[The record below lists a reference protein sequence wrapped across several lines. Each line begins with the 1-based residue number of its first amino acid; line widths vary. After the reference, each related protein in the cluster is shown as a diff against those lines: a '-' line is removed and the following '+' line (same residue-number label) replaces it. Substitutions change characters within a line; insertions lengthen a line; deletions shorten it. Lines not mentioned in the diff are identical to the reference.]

1 MPITSKERA
10 ALRGRANGLPAKVHI
25 GREGLTDAV
34 VRTIDDTLR
43 TQELVKVALT
53 KQATHEP
60 KPLAQDLAE
69 GLGADVVQVIGR
81 TIVLWRPRPPEA

>member
-1 MPITSKERA
+1 MPITPKERA
-10 ALRGRANGLPAKVHI
+10 ALRGRANGLSPKVHI

-53 KQATHEP
+53 RQAMPEP